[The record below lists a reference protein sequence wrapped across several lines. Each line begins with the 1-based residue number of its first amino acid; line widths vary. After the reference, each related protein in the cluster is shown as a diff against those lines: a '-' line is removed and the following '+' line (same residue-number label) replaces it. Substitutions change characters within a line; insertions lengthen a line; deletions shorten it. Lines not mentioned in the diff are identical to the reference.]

1 MTRIILQ
8 LVMLIPSIIYAPMA
22 FFVFW
27 SMLLS
32 GTWLNYTLPF
42 LRFSIIGLIGLIVS
56 VFLKS
61 NKARTSFI
69 YILYAALFVGILAAI
84 YGFARGTFLS
94 GIKNLAVSAY
104 FIPFITYASA
114 VCVAV
119 WNLIRLMKYNPEVRA

>member
-32 GTWLNYTLPF
+32 GTWLNYTFPF
-42 LRFSIIGLIGLIVS
+42 LGFSIIGLIGLIVS

-69 YILYAALFVGILAAI
+69 YILYAALVVGILTAV
-84 YGFARGTFLS
+84 YGFARGTYLS
-94 GIKNLAVSAY
+94 GIKSLPVSAY

-114 VCVAV
+114 VFVAV
-119 WNLIRLMKYNPEVRA
+119 WNLIRLMKYNSEIRA